1 MNNFLLRIALAFL
14 LVAGTVALTAPTT
27 AQQGNPDPRQPG
39 TTQRQAEPQDG
50 TQTQDAKPFN
60 GIIMKEKG
68 KLILKDTTTKVNYQ
82 LDDQDKAKAFVG
94 KQVKVTGKLDLETNL
109 IHVESI
115 ELMES

>member
-27 AQQGNPDPRQPG
+27 AQQAKPDPRQPG
-39 TTQRQAEPQDG
+39 AAQPQAEPQDG